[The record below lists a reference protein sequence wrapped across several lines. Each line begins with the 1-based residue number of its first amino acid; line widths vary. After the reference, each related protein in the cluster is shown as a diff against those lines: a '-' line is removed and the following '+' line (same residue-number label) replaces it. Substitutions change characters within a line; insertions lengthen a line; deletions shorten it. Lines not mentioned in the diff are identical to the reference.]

1 MESSVIEEVHNE
13 IVAQLAR
20 GNERGA
26 MDYLRSRFS
35 ELPEELQGEI
45 LTQAYLN
52 AMRERTERMKA
63 VNEIQEQSIAIL
75 QALDVLKAEIEKG
88 PKN

>member
-26 MDYLRSRFS
+26 MAYLRSRFA